1 MQSVCYWFENS
12 LSNILLT
19 IFLFQ
24 FLNERVTNMYVVNI
38 RLSLYLFIVMVWA
51 RYKIIILYLFHG
63 MFEIFVA
70 LSFNYSLQ
78 RINSRYIYILW
89 SICFVGKCTIDT
101 NNHYVSHHCVVL
113 AHESQIRVYF
123 RSDTGYFTV
132 IKNDNSST
140 VRNYANN
147 VYWEKY
153 K

>member
-24 FLNERVTNMYVVNI
+24 FLNERVANMYVVNI

-51 RYKIIILYLFHG
+51 RYKIITLYLFHG

-89 SICFVGKCTIDT
+89 SICFVDKCTTDT

-113 AHESQIRVYF
+113 AHEFQIRVYF

-140 VRNYANN
+140 VRNY